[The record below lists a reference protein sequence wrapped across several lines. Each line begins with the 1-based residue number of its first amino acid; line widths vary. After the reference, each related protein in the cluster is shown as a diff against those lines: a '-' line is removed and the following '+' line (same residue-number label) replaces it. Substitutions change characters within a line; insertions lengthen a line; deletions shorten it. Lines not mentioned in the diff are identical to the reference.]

1 MWTFLWE
8 CKSLIR
14 TRDIDRSNLA
24 AKSDL
29 ASLKAQVP
37 KMDLNKLKRVPADLI
52 KLSDVDGNDVIKK
65 TVYDELVMKAN
76 TIVSKISSNR

>member
-29 ASLKAQVP
+29 ASLKAQVH
-37 KMDLNKLKRVPADLI
+37 KLKRVPADLI

>member
-14 TRDIDRSNLA
+14 ARDVDRSNLA

-29 ASLKAQVP
+29 ASLKAQVH
-37 KMDLNKLKRVPADLI
+37 KMDLNKLKRVPTDLI
-52 KLSDVDGNDVIKK
+52 KLSDIDGNDVVKKNCLWSISHESKYYCFLDIK
-65 TVYDELVMKAN
+65 
-76 TIVSKISSNR
+76 